1 MNVLLIPSGDQGD
14 ASWALCR
21 AQGFSTRLSG
31 SLKMKAAFCVYKP
44 FTLKI
49 RASLLRFGAQAASQA
64 QGLRE

>member
-1 MNVLLIPSGDQGD
+1 MGSLQGVGILD
-14 ASWALCR
+14 TA
-21 AQGFSTRLSG
+21 LSG
-31 SLKMKAAFCVYKP
+31 SLKMKATFCIYKP